1 MMDYAVKLSAD
12 AASMTDSD
20 AKRLRDFGFSD
31 REIADITLAA
41 AARNFF
47 SRAVLAMGVDLDIPE
62 GVSKELQNAL
72 LATLPQMQG
81 KAEEGTAPA
90 NAAPE
95 IL

>member
-12 AASMTDSD
+12 AAFMTDSD

-47 SRAVLAMGVDLDIPE
+47 SRAVLAW
-62 GVSKELQNAL
+62 AL
-72 LATLPQMQG
+72 T
-81 KAEEGTAPA
+81 
-90 NAAPE
+90 
-95 IL
+95 